1 MIIYRKNVQM
11 FYDEYQNLFGSVSL
25 IELKKKIDF
34 MEDLYINKYSHEE
47 TKYLELFSRLNKEK
61 EDLAKQLNN
70 KIAEH

>member
-1 MIIYRKNVQM
+1 
-11 FYDEYQNLFGSVSL
+11 
-25 IELKKKIDF
+25 